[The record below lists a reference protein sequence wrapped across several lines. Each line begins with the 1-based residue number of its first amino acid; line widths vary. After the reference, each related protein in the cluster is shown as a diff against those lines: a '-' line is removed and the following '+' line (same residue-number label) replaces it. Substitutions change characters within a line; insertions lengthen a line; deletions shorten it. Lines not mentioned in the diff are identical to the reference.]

1 MEPHELQEMVYREVR
16 KRLMTPKSSSGT
28 NNDPASVLVVLNR
41 IDPKLGEVFYRLR
54 ELEANGISITVVLS
68 DDVDGLCRKE
78 GLLPVMGINF
88 IYVSE
93 LPRIILDLH
102 NYSTI
107 FFPVIGFSLA
117 RRLAALDDDDQ
128 FVHLAVSSIISGKS
142 VCVATDS
149 IIPGENVMPSP
160 LINEASNEITK
171 SLSGIGVKLLPIS
184 DFTSNIS
191 FKKNLFQG
199 KVITE
204 ETIKE
209 FRENKLWDI
218 NILPNVVVTPLAKDK
233 AKELGIRINSVE

>member
-1 MEPHELQEMVYREVR
+1 
-16 KRLMTPKSSSGT
+16 
-28 NNDPASVLVVLNR
+28 
-41 IDPKLGEVFYRLR
+41 
-54 ELEANGISITVVLS
+54 
-68 DDVDGLCRKE
+68 
-78 GLLPVMGINF
+78 
-88 IYVSE
+88 
-93 LPRIILDLH
+93 LH